1 MNKSNAMDQ
10 NQPGDS
16 EFVKEAAHK
25 FLTRNLLLTEDN
37 NENSH
42 SHWAFGAKELF
53 KYAQATGKGR
63 HK

>member
-25 FLTRNLLLTEDN
+25 FLMRNLLLTEDK

-42 SHWAFGAKELF
+42 SHLVVGAKELF